1 MLKRLFIGTC
11 CAALIIG
18 LVPGFVSADPDE
30 AGLQKQITELRG
42 KLEELEKKLN
52 DSKKAQETA
61 PAVTPAAKG
70 SKIKI
75 DGRIFAGVFDTG
87 AEGAYANSS
96 VDISD
101 AKIRFTFNPT
111 KNITVVNR
119 FSTTGAKTDGFDY
132 FYADF
137 AGVLSPTS
145 IIRVGQRKIDTGQ
158 ETWVD
163 NPIENMLVTNSV
175 SHVSGYGTGIAL
187 LGRFQDVK
195 TSPLYEI
202 GFVNGPK
209 GLMVRPTNALP
220 INIKLGA
227 PLPGNIFA
235 SASYFRSG
243 DIGAADKS
251 AISVAEIADY
261 PAATEWNRSLWEV
274 DLRYNY
280 GASGIR
286 SLVPTGD
293 LPPVM
298 LGATY
303 GGFNDDAV
311 GAADRDGQFWFVEG
325 LFRLNSRTYA
335 AARYSSVD
343 LDDGVLAKLGKSPV
357 SVNSY
362 RRTSIGLGYA
372 LTDLTHVK
380 AEYAFNR
387 TSGGASDPDLNQLAI
402 GVASKF

>member
-1 MLKRLFIGTC
+1 MFRKTLIGIC
-11 CAALIIG
+11 CLALMVG
-18 LVPGFVSADPDE
+18 LMPAVALADSDTTV
-30 AGLQKQITELRG
+30 LQKQIDDLRV
-42 KLEELEKKLN
+42 KLEELQKQLEESRK
-52 DSKKAQETA
+52 SQEAAA
-61 PAVTPAAKG
+61 PAVTPAIKG

-75 DGRIFAGVFDTG
+75 DGRIFAGLFESGD
-87 AEGAYANSS
+87 EGSYSNWGT
-96 VDISD
+96 DISD
-101 AKIRFTFNPT
+101 AKIRFTFNPA

-137 AGVLSPTS
+137 AGVLSPTNT
-145 IIRVGQRKIDTGQ
+145 IRLGQRKIDVGQ

-163 NPIENMLVTNSV
+163 NPIENMLITNSV
-175 SHVSGYGTGIAL
+175 SHVSGYGTGVAL
-187 LGRFQDVK
+187 LGKFEDTK

-209 GLMVRPTNALP
+209 GVMVRPTNALP
-220 INIKLGA
+220 VNIKLGA
-227 PLPGNIFA
+227 PLPSNLFA

-243 DIGAADKS
+243 GIGGSDKS
-251 AISVAEIADY
+251 GISVGEVSDY
-261 PAATEWNRSLWEV
+261 PSATEWNRSLWEV

-303 GGFNDDAV
+303 GAFNDDAV

-325 LFRLNSRTYA
+325 LFRLNKRAYA
-335 AARYSSVD
+335 AARYSMVD
-343 LDDGVLAKLGKSPV
+343 LDGGVLAKLGKSPV

-362 RRTSIGLGYA
+362 KRTSIGFGYA
-372 LTDLTHVK
+372 LT
-380 AEYAFNR
+380 
-387 TSGGASDPDLNQLAI
+387 
-402 GVASKF
+402 